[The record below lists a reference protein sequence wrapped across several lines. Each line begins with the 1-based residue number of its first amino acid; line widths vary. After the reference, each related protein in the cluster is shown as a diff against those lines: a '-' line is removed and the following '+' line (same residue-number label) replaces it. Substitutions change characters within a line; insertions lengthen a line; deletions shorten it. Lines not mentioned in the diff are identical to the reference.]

1 MNREKIISVLNRII
15 DVAIAMCDLNK
26 TLTNDKV
33 ARQKLNKFAK
43 MCEKA
48 KEYLPTIKHDE
59 VLFGIY
65 KNVVTGKE
73 SLYTM
78 CPSLIL
84 HKATKH
90 FDTEK
95 GFKEYLKLEKVAAE
109 EEKKAAEKILEK
121 QKAVANAKQ
130 EGKNV
135 EFVYKDGK
143 MEQVVVD
150 KGNN

>member
-1 MNREKIISVLNRII
+1 MNREKIICVLYKVI
-15 DVAIAMCDLNK
+15 DVAIAMCDYNK
-26 TLTNDKV
+26 SLTKDKI

-48 KEYLPTIKHDE
+48 KEYLPTIKHDD
-59 VLFGIY
+59 VLYGIY
-65 KNVVTGKE
+65 KNVIIGKE
-73 SLYTM
+73 PVYTM

-95 GFKEYLKLEKVAAE
+95 GHKEYVKLEKVAKE
-109 EEKKAAEKILEK
+109 EEIKANEKLKDK
-121 QKAVANAKQ
+121 QKAVAKAKS
-130 EGKNV
+130 EGKDV
-135 EFVYKDGK
+135 EYVYKDGK
-143 MEQVVVD
+143 MQQVIVD